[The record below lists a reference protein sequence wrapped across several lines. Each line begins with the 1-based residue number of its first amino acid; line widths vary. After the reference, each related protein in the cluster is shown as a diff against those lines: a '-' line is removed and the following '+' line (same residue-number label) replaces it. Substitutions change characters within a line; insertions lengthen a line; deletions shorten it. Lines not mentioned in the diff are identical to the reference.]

1 MVMTRHSTR
10 APREIRALHAVRLM
24 VRWRSDDI
32 MLSRLAAD
40 ARCPIPDA
48 RCPKLARRA
57 ADQLYYWAIRT
68 TSCVLIAGLQDGC
81 RLAT

>member
-1 MVMTRHSTR
+1 MTRHSTR

-48 RCPKLARRA
+48 RFPMPDVRNL
-57 ADQLYYWAIRT
+57 L
-68 TSCVLIAGLQDGC
+68 AGLPISFIIG
-81 RLAT
+81 RLGLHHVC